1 MKGKEN
7 EKDKGKDND
16 KDKDSAKENVK
27 NNEIGIGKKMIIN
40 AITNKDKIVIEE
52 ITTILKHI

>member
-1 MKGKEN
+1 MKDK
-7 EKDKGKDND
+7 EKDKGKDSD
-16 KDKDSAKENVK
+16 KDKDKDNARENVK